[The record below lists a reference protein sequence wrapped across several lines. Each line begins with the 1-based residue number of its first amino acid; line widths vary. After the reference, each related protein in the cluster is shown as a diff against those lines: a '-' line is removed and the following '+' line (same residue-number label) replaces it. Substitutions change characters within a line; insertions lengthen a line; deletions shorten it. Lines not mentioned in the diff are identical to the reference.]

1 MKIKLPEYDTTPM
14 TETIKEKIQGIE
26 ERRVVYDWLILKL
39 TYAEISAKNKI
50 SIAKVG
56 RILRNARLRVGLFY
70 FTLLSKEASKC
81 ISTITQTL

>member
-14 TETIKEKIQGIE
+14 TETIKEKIQGVE

-39 TYAEISAKNKI
+39 TYAEIGAKNKI

-56 RILRNARLRVGLFY
+56 RILRNARARIFR
-70 FTLLSKEASKC
+70 K
-81 ISTITQTL
+81 

>member
-14 TETIKEKIQGIE
+14 TEIIKEKIQGIE

-39 TYAEISAKNKI
+39 TYAEISAKNRI

-56 RILRNARLRVGLFY
+56 RILRNARARIFR
-70 FTLLSKEASKC
+70 K
-81 ISTITQTL
+81 

>member
-39 TYAEISAKNKI
+39 TYAEISVKNKI

-56 RILRNARLRVGLFY
+56 RILRSARARIFR
-70 FTLLSKEASKC
+70 K
-81 ISTITQTL
+81 

>member
-14 TETIKEKIQGIE
+14 TEIIKEKIQGIE

-39 TYAEISAKNKI
+39 TYAEISVKNKI

-56 RILRNARLRVGLFY
+56 RILRNARARIFR
-70 FTLLSKEASKC
+70 K
-81 ISTITQTL
+81 

>member
-14 TETIKEKIQGIE
+14 TEIIKEKIQGIE

-56 RILRNARLRVGLFY
+56 RILRNARARIFR
-70 FTLLSKEASKC
+70 K
-81 ISTITQTL
+81 